1 VKLGQPNRFEYLWKE
16 AGAPKYRGKRSQ
28 GCGMFSSTHTLNL
41 ERVWKIVKEDLPK
54 LESEVLKLRKQLA

>member
-1 VKLGQPNRFEYLWKE
+1 MASPIGLSTFGKKQVPRSTVE
-16 AGAPKYRGKRSQ
+16 KRSQ

-54 LESEVLKLRKQLA
+54 LESEVLKLRKQLT